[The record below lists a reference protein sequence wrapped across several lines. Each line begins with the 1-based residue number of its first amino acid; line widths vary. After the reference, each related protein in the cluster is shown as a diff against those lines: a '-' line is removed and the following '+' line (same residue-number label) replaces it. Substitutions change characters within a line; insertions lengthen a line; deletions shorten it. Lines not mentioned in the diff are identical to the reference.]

1 MKIEDAIKQTKP
13 FRNNR
18 HKAMVNLIY
27 THNFIVD
34 QLRSKIKPFGIT
46 MQQYNVLRVLRGAGE
61 PISTSVI
68 RERLLDKM
76 ADTSRMVNR
85 LHQKGLVT
93 RNECEHDKRLVDIS
107 LTEAGYSLLEQL
119 DILNSD
125 MDKIV
130 GSITEEEATTLSN
143 LLDKIRS

>member
-107 LTEAGYSLLEQL
+107 LTEAGYALLEQL
-119 DILNSD
+119 DLLNPD

>member
-107 LTEAGYSLLEQL
+107 LTEAGYALLEQL
-119 DILNSD
+119 DLLNPD
-125 MDKIV
+125 MDKVV